1 MQGCGLVQVH
11 LLSNFAVTFLF
22 YVSSLLFN
30 LMKKTQLSTTLTHYN
45 ADGSELSELDRRLVE
60 RAKKITQTS
69 YAVYSHFH
77 VGAALLLENGEIV
90 CGSNQENAAYP
101 AGTCAERTAI
111 FYANSSRPDVA
122 PVAIAVAAWR
132 EEDQEFLDNPIS
144 PCGVCRQVLDE
155 TEKRY
160 GRPIRVLL
168 YGRNGIFEVETAS
181 ALLPLRFDSDAL

>member
-11 LLSNFAVTFLF
+11 LLSNFAVTSLF

-132 EEDQEFLDNPIS
+132 EEDQEFL
-144 PCGVCRQVLDE
+144 
-155 TEKRY
+155 
-160 GRPIRVLL
+160 
-168 YGRNGIFEVETAS
+168 AS
-181 ALLPLRFDSDAL
+181 AGRFWSRRKSVTAVPSASCSTAATVSSRSKRPQPYCLCASTAMRCD

>member
-11 LLSNFAVTFLF
+11 LLSNFAVTSIF

-101 AGTCAERTAI
+101 AGPMWLPWPSLWQHGARKTKSFWTIPSALVASAGRFWSRRKSVTVVPSASCSTA
-111 FYANSSRPDVA
+111 ATVSSR
-122 PVAIAVAAWR
+122 
-132 EEDQEFLDNPIS
+132 S
-144 PCGVCRQVLDE
+144 
-155 TEKRY
+155 KRPQPY
-160 GRPIRVLL
+160 CLCAS
-168 YGRNGIFEVETAS
+168 TAM
-181 ALLPLRFDSDAL
+181 RCD